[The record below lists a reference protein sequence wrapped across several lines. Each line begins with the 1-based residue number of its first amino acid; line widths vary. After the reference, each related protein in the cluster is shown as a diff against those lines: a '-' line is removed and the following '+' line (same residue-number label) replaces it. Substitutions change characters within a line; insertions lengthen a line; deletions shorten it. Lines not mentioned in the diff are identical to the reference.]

1 MKESVN
7 GKNHYSMKWKIM
19 GILMLCWLIPFTL
32 MFAVMGIYVATNHSD
47 MTAENFQKQL
57 EFNNKICRERLN
69 STIAVSR
76 QASYDRTILNICN
89 LVEQGKMASLTAGKN
104 YNTYLE
110 DHYQKSEAI
119 SCAFLWMYDNSER
132 IYSVYSERA
141 NGSYQKVLG
150 YQNQDHESVKEY
162 AKSLGTKVGFLVLN
176 NNLYLVRNLVDS
188 KFEEKGALIFNL
200 NQKYCFNSLTE
211 YPSQDGVHVKLSN
224 ENVRLLENEN
234 LGEWIEENSEDAT
247 VAYDWKKGR
256 LYVTDIQK
264 DNDFTLKTTMLLM
277 ENVTQFPF
285 YGYQYIVGGLLL
297 SLLPLLLVMMR
308 VFKKQVSDPVAMLS
322 DGAAHIED
330 GEIGYQIPE
339 ITANAEFAYLRENF
353 NEMSSHLK
361 QQFDRIYQEEIA
373 LREARIMALQ
383 SHINPHFMN
392 NTLEIIN
399 WEARLSGNTKVSR
412 MIEALSTMMDAA
424 MDRKKRPEVRLAEE
438 MRYVNSYLYITKERL
453 GKRLTVE
460 IDIPEELM
468 DYLVPR
474 LILQPVVENAIEHG
488 VVPNGSGK
496 VIVRGYC
503 DEKYLYLE
511 TVNDG
516 GLSAEDREK
525 ISRLLDP
532 QYTAESETGGSMGI
546 ANVNQRLRIFFGEPC
561 GLAVEECTK
570 GRVTARL
577 VLPLQ
582 K

>member
-1 MKESVN
+1 MKESVIS
-7 GKNHYSMKWKIM
+7 KKHHSLKWKII
-19 GILMLCWLIPFTL
+19 GILMLCWLVPFTL
-32 MFAVMGIYVATNHSD
+32 MFGVMGVYIASNHSD

-57 EFNNKICRERLN
+57 EFNNEICVERLK
-69 STIAVSR
+69 SVIADSR
-76 QASYDRTILNICN
+76 QASYDRMILSINEM
-89 LVEQGKMASLTAGKN
+89 VEHGVMASLAAGKEYKN
-104 YNTYLE
+104 YLE
-110 DHYQKSEAI
+110 NHYQKNEAI
-119 SCAFLWMYDNSER
+119 SCAFLWLYKDEGE
-132 IYSVYSERA
+132 IFSVYNERS
-141 NGSYQKVLG
+141 NGSYQKVLL
-150 YQNQDHESVKEY
+150 YQNKDHEIIADY
-162 AKSLGTKVGFLVLN
+162 AKTLGTKVGFMALDGR
-176 NNLYLVRNLVDS
+176 LYLVRNLVNS
-188 KFEEKGALIFNL
+188 RFEEKGALIFNL
-200 NQKYCFNSLTE
+200 NLQYCFNSLTN
-211 YPSQDGVHVKLSN
+211 YPSQDGVYIKLNN
-224 ENVRLLENEN
+224 ESIDFLENESLKEWLDKN
-234 LGEWIEENSEDAT
+234 GEDSVVSYRWT
-247 VAYDWKKGR
+247 KGR
-256 LYVTDIQK
+256 LCVADIQK
-264 DNDFTLKTTMLLM
+264 ANDFTLNTTMLLKKDVM
-277 ENVTQFPF
+277 QFPF

-297 SLLPLLLVMMR
+297 SLVPLLIVVLR

-322 DGAAHIED
+322 DGAVHIEN

-339 ITANAEFAYLRENF
+339 ITVNAEFAYLRENF

-438 MRYVNSYLYITKERL
+438 MRYVNAYLYITKERL

-460 IDIPEELM
+460 MNIPDELM

-488 VVPNGSGK
+488 VVPNGFGT
-496 VIVRGYC
+496 VTVRGYR
-503 DEKYLYLE
+503 DEQYLYLE

-516 GLSAEDREK
+516 GLSTEDREK
-525 ISRLLDP
+525 INRLLDP
-532 QYTAESETGGSMGI
+532 QYVTGSESGGSMGI

-561 GLAVEECTK
+561 GLTVEEYTK
-570 GRVTARL
+570 GQVMARL